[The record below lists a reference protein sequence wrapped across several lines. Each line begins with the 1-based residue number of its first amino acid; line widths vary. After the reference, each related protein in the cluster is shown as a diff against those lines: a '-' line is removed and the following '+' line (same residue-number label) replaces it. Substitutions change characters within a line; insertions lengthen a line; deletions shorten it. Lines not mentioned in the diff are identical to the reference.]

1 LAAPPGAQTELVARD
16 SVRFYAPPYVGTR
29 GWVGVRLDVAGF
41 DPAELDEL
49 VLDAYLAV
57 APLTLRRR
65 LLES

>member
-1 LAAPPGAQTELVARD
+1 
-16 SVRFYAPPYVGTR
+16 VRFYAPPYVGTR